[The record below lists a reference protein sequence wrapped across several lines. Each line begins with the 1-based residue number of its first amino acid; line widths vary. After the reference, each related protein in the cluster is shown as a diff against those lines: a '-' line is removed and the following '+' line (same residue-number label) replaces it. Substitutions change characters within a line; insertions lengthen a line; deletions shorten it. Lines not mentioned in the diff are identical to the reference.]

1 MESINLFLFL
11 WLTVTVLVLVVYI
24 TEMLKA
30 SRKTGFIS
38 YLISAIS
45 STVIV
50 IFVIVL
56 SVVTQFL

>member
-24 TEMLKA
+24 TEMVKV
-30 SRKTGFIS
+30 SRKTGLIS
-38 YLISAIS
+38 YLISAVS

-56 SVVTQFL
+56 SVVAQFL